1 MGVRRAQRCGRVI
14 GLSSRPI
21 TTIAVIGAHCDDIAI
36 GAGATLMEI
45 TRRRPNVIVHAL
57 VLTGGGTVR
66 EVEEKNAFAE
76 FCGDAQVRLTVADL
90 PDGRLPAHWD
100 EVKERLAAFRRSC
113 DPDLVIGP
121 QPGDA
126 HQDHRVVA
134 ELTPTEFRGHLV
146 LGYEILKWESDLPK
160 TTMYQPISA
169 ATARRKTELL
179 SACYSS
185 QAGRDWFDDETFL
198 ALMRVRGVQ
207 CRSRFA
213 EAFLVSKGV
222 IDFGGTEMST

>member
-1 MGVRRAQRCGRVI
+1 VI

-45 TRRRPNVIVHAL
+45 TRRRPNVVVHAL

-100 EVKERLAAFRRSC
+100 ESKSGSPRSGAAATQIWLSV
-113 DPDLVIGP
+113 PNQGM
-121 QPGDA
+121 
-126 HQDHRVVA
+126 
-134 ELTPTEFRGHLV
+134 PT
-146 LGYEILKWESDLPK
+146 K
-160 TTMYQPISA
+160 TT
-169 ATARRKTELL
+169 
-179 SACYSS
+179 
-185 QAGRDWFDDETFL
+185 GW
-198 ALMRVRGVQ
+198 
-207 CRSRFA
+207 SRN
-213 EAFLVSKGV
+213 
-222 IDFGGTEMST
+222 